1 MAGPLRANPG
11 PGCFSPQPEPKRK
24 VVRTA
29 GKPITIASTC
39 LLCPAGC
46 GILGHVA
53 DGRLIK
59 ITGNPKHPNN
69 RGKLCSRGHAGVNT
83 LYDLDR
89 LLSPLKRSG
98 ERGEGQWTRISW
110 DQAFQEISKRLT
122 ALYQKGK
129 TESLWVEMGLP
140 GSRDLLVLNFLKAF
154 GSTVVFAESGG
165 GNQNRAVGQTLTWE
179 EESTVSDVARSRFI
193 LNFGANPYEDHE
205 QSIAL
210 AQRIVEGRMAHS
222 AKLVTFD
229 VRLSNTAGKS
239 NEWFPVNP
247 GTDEIVALAMAQHII
262 QQGLHDKDFLILCH
276 QAHPRT
282 QACDSCHPINLVYLK
297 KGKAS

>member
-1 MAGPLRANPG
+1 
-11 PGCFSPQPEPKRK
+11 
-24 VVRTA
+24 
-29 GKPITIASTC
+29 
-39 LLCPAGC
+39 
-46 GILGHVA
+46 
-53 DGRLIK
+53 
-59 ITGNPKHPNN
+59 
-69 RGKLCSRGHAGVNT
+69 VNT

-154 GSTVVFAESGG
+154 G
-165 GNQNRAVGQTLTWE
+165 
-179 EESTVSDVARSRFI
+179 
-193 LNFGANPYEDHE
+193 
-205 QSIAL
+205 
-210 AQRIVEGRMAHS
+210 
-222 AKLVTFD
+222 
-229 VRLSNTAGKS
+229 NTAGKS
-239 NEWFPVNP
+239 NEWFPVNL

-262 QQGLHDKDFLILCH
+262 QQRLHDKDFLILCH
-276 QAHPRT
+276 QVHPRT